1 LKRSGFSLGW
11 RQRRGLLAMRG
22 EKPKSDVT
30 KLAIVVSI
38 LWLLGWAIWFQIAS
52 ETAAPNG

>member
-1 LKRSGFSLGW
+1 
-11 RQRRGLLAMRG
+11 MRG

-52 ETAAPNG
+52 ETAAPIG